1 MFTIISICFFFN
13 KDLQCAW
20 KTGLIKEGPVFHAH
34 VYNALL
40 FSCFMEK
47 FVYKT
52 DFPIRLTKQSI
63 NAYHHYVSAFD
74 FLIKMYN
81 VHGRP
86 GL

>member
-1 MFTIISICFFFN
+1 MRIYNVHGKPGF
-13 KDLQCAW
+13 
-20 KTGLIKEGPVFHAH
+20 IKEGPVFHAH
-34 VYNALL
+34 GYNALL

-63 NAYHHYVSAFD
+63 NTYHLYVSAFD
-74 FLIKMYN
+74 FLIRMYN

>member
-1 MFTIISICFFFN
+1 MFTIIYLLYFN
-13 KDLQCAW
+13 EDLQCAW

-52 DFPIRLTKQSI
+52 DFPIRLTKESI
-63 NAYHHYVSAFD
+63 NAYHYYVSAFD
-74 FLIKMYN
+74 FLIKIYN

-86 GL
+86 GS